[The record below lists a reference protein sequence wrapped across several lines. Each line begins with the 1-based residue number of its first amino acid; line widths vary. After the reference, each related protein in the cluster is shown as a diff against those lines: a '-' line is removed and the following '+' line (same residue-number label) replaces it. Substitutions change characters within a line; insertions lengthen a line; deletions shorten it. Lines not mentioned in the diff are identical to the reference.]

1 MPLASG
7 QNSEYGAPEYKKL
20 QGTTRTYPIGID
32 SIPYA
37 SYFKITKYKYQ
48 AGLEAAGKDKRQNGV
63 LGAIG
68 RNQTA
73 MGLSKSLN
81 SIATGIFNG
90 GNSLNRAGGDILL
103 EQAIQQSLGD
113 TPDPRFDG
121 QVGTMGD
128 ALGSYIPPAANDYSN
143 IKFPITT
150 ADGRTFENQAQ
161 LTEYK
166 KKAKLAADTQ
176 SSICK
181 LPLPNEFQYS
191 YDASW
196 SNEFKLG
203 TMARLLEDGAGAFQQ
218 ALTTGTM
225 GAVANALGQGAG
237 GALDKLGAGLTAGA
251 GINVDLKGFLSAA
264 GNAAVNPFGVNSSL
278 TPTNLIGLGGLAP
291 NENAMMM
298 FSKMQMR
305 SFDVTFE
312 LFARDDTEAKEINA
326 IIQWFKVGMHPYAT
340 PQGVGGVLG
349 FPDVFVLEPE
359 FIPADETTGKAKRA
373 ITHPMMPKT
382 KLCALSRMTV
392 NTTPANSFL
401 TTYTGDIPLQ
411 QITLTFNELT
421 ALTQADMEVGNF

>member
-1 MPLASG
+1 MPQSSG
-7 QNSEYGAPEYKKL
+7 AESNL
-20 QGTTRTYPIGID
+20 QGTVRTYPIGID
-32 SIPYA
+32 EIPYA

-48 AGLEAAGKDKRQNGV
+48 AGLEAAGNDKRQNDV
-63 LGAIG
+63 LGGIG
-68 RNQTA
+68 RNSA
-73 MGLSKSLN
+73 AKALAAGLRGAGQFL
-81 SIATGIFNG
+81 FNG
-90 GNSLNRAGGDILL
+90 QNGLTRATEDVLL
-103 EQAIQQSLGD
+103 KQALKEAQTDKYKGASSSRKSGK
-113 TPDPRFDG
+113 P
-121 QVGTMGD
+121 V
-128 ALGSYIPPAANDYSN
+128 AEDYSN
-143 IKFPITT
+143 VKFPITT

-166 KKAKLAADTQ
+166 KKAKLAADTK

-203 TMARLLEDGAGAFQQ
+203 TMARILEDGQGAFGQMLATGALKAGAD
-218 ALTTGTM
+218 
-225 GAVANALGQGAG
+225 ALGQLTG
-237 GALDKLGAGLTAGA
+237 GALNTFSKGITDGIGVPVDVGSILKSGVSGAT
-251 GINVDLKGFLSAA
+251 
-264 GNAAVNPFGVNSSL
+264 NPLGVNSQL
-278 TPTNLIGLGGLAP
+278 TPTNLLGLAGLAP